1 MYRIMYKTPNE
12 DWECLGSYDNIEI
25 AAAELE
31 RLKPLLLKEGCS
43 LRLVPRG
50 DEKYLD

>member
-1 MYRIMYKTPNE
+1 MYRIMYKSKDK

-43 LRLVPRG
+43 LRMICMG
-50 DEKYLD
+50 DEKFLD

>member
-1 MYRIMYKTPNE
+1 MYRIMYKSPNK
-12 DWECLGSYDNIEI
+12 DWECLGSYDNIEN

-43 LRLVPRG
+43 LRMVPRG

>member
-1 MYRIMYKTPNE
+1 MYRIMYKTPNK
-12 DWECLGSYDNIEI
+12 DWECLGAYDNIEI

-43 LRLVPRG
+43 LRLVTRG